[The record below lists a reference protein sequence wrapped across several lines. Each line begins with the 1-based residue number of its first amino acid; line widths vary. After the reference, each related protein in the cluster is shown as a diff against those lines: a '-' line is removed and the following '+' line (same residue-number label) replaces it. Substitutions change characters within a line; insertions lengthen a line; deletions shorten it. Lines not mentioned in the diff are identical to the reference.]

1 MTRNQAKVKKK
12 KKGKSRELSKISRNR
27 ALWGYSKN
35 TQPFLPQ
42 LPVQPLLYYI
52 LAKYFYIILVILRL
66 NYVKSIP

>member
-12 KKGKSRELSKISRNR
+12 KKENQETFPRSQEIELFG
-27 ALWGYSKN
+27 GYSKN